1 MVGTTLMAAS
11 TESGI
16 IAELNSRVVDAPT
29 STLVPIVVRKAA
41 WVRGTMSVGGL
52 ALIDAGLASD
62 MAPTAMIAPSP
73 SAAPARASREWRERR
88 HDIGGQKDGQGK
100 ERDEKLLQ
108 YRVPGLCPAGG
119 RRRMGV
125 EVSPTSRW
133 GVTRRSG

>member
-52 ALIDAGLASD
+52 ALIAAGLASD

-73 SAAPARASREWRERR
+73 SAVPARASREW
-88 HDIGGQKDGQGK
+88 
-100 ERDEKLLQ
+100 
-108 YRVPGLCPAGG
+108 A
-119 RRRMGV
+119 
-125 EVSPTSRW
+125 SA
-133 GVTRRSG
+133 VTT